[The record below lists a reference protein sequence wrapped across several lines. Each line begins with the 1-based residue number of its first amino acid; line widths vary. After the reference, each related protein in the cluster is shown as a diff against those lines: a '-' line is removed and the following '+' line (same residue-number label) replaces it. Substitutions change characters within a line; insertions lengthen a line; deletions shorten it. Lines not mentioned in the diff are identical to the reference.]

1 MIKKVLAAGKKGD
14 KLLNDSQ
21 KKRLRELN
29 VVERLLFEKLWR
41 GMLEE
46 LAVDGGRITS
56 KKGFVSLAKAID
68 AIFDAVEAEH
78 LGEFAANTAKDM
90 QTVLGANVEQF
101 KPLAQ
106 GKDLKAIKSTVDGI
120 MRKRLGIDADNGV
133 VKRGYLDELVRNRAA
148 RDEVK
153 KMVAKAVSGGV
164 PMRKLERA
172 LKLKVQ
178 GTKNTSGVL
187 ERNIG
192 GIVLDTYQI
201 ADAVVNNQFA
211 QRLGLK
217 YFIYSGGLIETS
229 RAFCR
234 KRNNR
239 VFTTEEAAKWGEDP
253 TLPRTKAEKDQ
264 GGAPDDYVPLEDRG
278 RWNCRHRILYI
289 PAEEAYRLRPELRPP
304 AEKKKEG

>member
-1 MIKKVLAAGKKGD
+1 MIKQLLSAGKRGD
-14 KLLNDSQ
+14 KLLNEAQ

-29 VVERLLFEKLWR
+29 AIERVLFEKVWK

-46 LAVDGGRITS
+46 LSVDGGRITS

-68 AIFDAVEAEH
+68 AIFDAVESEH
-78 LGEFAANTAKDM
+78 LGEFASNTAKDM
-90 QTVLGANVEQF
+90 QTVLTANTEQF
-101 KPLAQ
+101 KPLAP
-106 GKDLKAIKSTVDGI
+106 GKDIKAIRATVDGV

-164 PMRKLERA
+164 PMKKLERA

-192 GIVLDTYQI
+192 GFVLDTYQI
-201 ADAVVNNQFA
+201 ADAVTSNQFA

-234 KRNNR
+234 KRNNK
-239 VFTTEEAAKWGEDP
+239 VFTTEEAAKWGDDA

-289 PAEEAYRLRPELRPP
+289 PEEEAFRLRPDLRPSG
-304 AEKKKEG
+304 EKVKK